1 MGRCLVSSTL
11 TPLRFSQI
19 PRSISL
25 FNRPKLTLP
34 SSSFAIPHLRRGFR
48 DGFCKTL
55 SFNSTEAVLSE
66 IPNQKKYSKVAAES
80 TGPISSNQLLGVVET
95 AAKTGAEVVMD
106 AVNKP
111 QNIVYKGLTDL
122 VTDTDKMSEVAILE
136 VVTKNFKDHLILGEE
151 GGLIGDSSSDYLWCI
166 DPLEFVGGP
175 MCWNTRTFSAAA
187 GGGAFC
193 NGQKIQVSHTD
204 KVEQSL
210 LVTGFGYEHDDAWS
224 TNIDLFKE
232 FTDVSRGVR
241 RLGAAAVDMCHVALG
256 IVEAYWEYRL
266 KPWDMAAGVLPR
278 KPPEERHMEALY
290 DWCEFTVYHYK
301 MPHQASFR
309 FYAKNVF
316 LTYPQCPCPK
326 EQLLELLQSLLQLAC
341 QPYYILVARELH
353 EDGNPHLHAMVQ
365 CTKKIQTSNSRFFDL
380 TGTNGRIYHPNIEKL
395 HSPTAS
401 RQYIQKEGEF
411 VEWGEFLAKGKSLSK
426 NRDELWRG
434 ILGETETEEQFF
446 ALCKE
451 RCPTDYVTKYP
462 QSKTFSRDHYKRERP
477 PYTSP
482 FNSFPFLNEEVKKW
496 AENNILFEP
505 EQRPI
510 RLISLY
516 LEEPSRTGKTA
527 WARSLGRHNYFF
539 GRISFKDYDQDAD
552 YNVIDI
558 KYSTV
563 PTELMKNL
571 VGCQRDFHP
580 RKAPEERHI
589 VEEAGGVVS
598 CMDGGKYSVFD
609 RSVLV
614 SNGVLHDKLLERIG
628 PPTAKLKNK
637 GIDFSFINI
646 KQRLTAFAT
655 VNQCKDRKKASS
667 CEGRLS

>member
-55 SFNSTEAVLSE
+55 SFNSIPTRTLCTEAVLSE

-166 DPLEFVGGP
+166 DPLDGTTNFAHCYPSFAVSVGVLYKGKPAAGAVVEFVGGP

-266 KPWDMAAGVLPR
+266 KPWDMAAGVL
-278 KPPEERHMEALY
+278 
-290 DWCEFTVYHYK
+290 
-301 MPHQASFR
+301 
-309 FYAKNVF
+309 
-316 LTYPQCPCPK
+316 
-326 EQLLELLQSLLQLAC
+326 
-341 QPYYILVARELH
+341 
-353 EDGNPHLHAMVQ
+353 
-365 CTKKIQTSNSRFFDL
+365 
-380 TGTNGRIYHPNIEKL
+380 
-395 HSPTAS
+395 
-401 RQYIQKEGEF
+401 
-411 VEWGEFLAKGKSLSK
+411 
-426 NRDELWRG
+426 
-434 ILGETETEEQFF
+434 
-446 ALCKE
+446 
-451 RCPTDYVTKYP
+451 
-462 QSKTFSRDHYKRERP
+462 
-477 PYTSP
+477 
-482 FNSFPFLNEEVKKW
+482 
-496 AENNILFEP
+496 
-505 EQRPI
+505 
-510 RLISLY
+510 
-516 LEEPSRTGKTA
+516 
-527 WARSLGRHNYFF
+527 
-539 GRISFKDYDQDAD
+539 
-552 YNVIDI
+552 
-558 KYSTV
+558 
-563 PTELMKNL
+563 
-571 VGCQRDFHP
+571 
-580 RKAPEERHI
+580 I

-637 GIDFSFINI
+637 GIDFSLWFKPENYH
-646 KQRLTAFAT
+646 TD
-655 VNQCKDRKKASS
+655 C
-667 CEGRLS
+667 

>member
-55 SFNSTEAVLSE
+55 SFNSIPTRTLCTEAVLSE

-166 DPLEFVGGP
+166 DPLDGTTNFAHCYPSFAVSVGVLYKGKPAAGAVVEFVGGP

-204 KVEQSL
+204 KRDWLRMWPTTLCFMASRHKEFFRELYILSDLVIRLHYGFLSTFFVSPSYQFLSQAQFMQGKGTEKKVEQSL

-266 KPWDMAAGVLPR
+266 KPWDMAAGVL
-278 KPPEERHMEALY
+278 
-290 DWCEFTVYHYK
+290 
-301 MPHQASFR
+301 
-309 FYAKNVF
+309 
-316 LTYPQCPCPK
+316 
-326 EQLLELLQSLLQLAC
+326 
-341 QPYYILVARELH
+341 
-353 EDGNPHLHAMVQ
+353 
-365 CTKKIQTSNSRFFDL
+365 
-380 TGTNGRIYHPNIEKL
+380 
-395 HSPTAS
+395 
-401 RQYIQKEGEF
+401 
-411 VEWGEFLAKGKSLSK
+411 
-426 NRDELWRG
+426 
-434 ILGETETEEQFF
+434 
-446 ALCKE
+446 
-451 RCPTDYVTKYP
+451 
-462 QSKTFSRDHYKRERP
+462 
-477 PYTSP
+477 
-482 FNSFPFLNEEVKKW
+482 
-496 AENNILFEP
+496 
-505 EQRPI
+505 
-510 RLISLY
+510 
-516 LEEPSRTGKTA
+516 
-527 WARSLGRHNYFF
+527 
-539 GRISFKDYDQDAD
+539 
-552 YNVIDI
+552 
-558 KYSTV
+558 
-563 PTELMKNL
+563 
-571 VGCQRDFHP
+571 
-580 RKAPEERHI
+580 I

-637 GIDFSFINI
+637 GIDFSLWFKPENYH
-646 KQRLTAFAT
+646 TD
-655 VNQCKDRKKASS
+655 C
-667 CEGRLS
+667 